1 MPTKRLK
8 NRHAWTSENISR
20 KVIIK
25 RNAGGARAQFLYAS
39 VAFLSA
45 PLRETAVLL
54 IRTIARRPLCVST
67 LIIFSLIC
75 IIPTH
80 AAQRRARIAVLDF
93 AETESGRRAADH
105 VASSLTTAT
114 TTPTTPTD
122 SKLSVV
128 DRDLSRAAARGVG
141 YRGSLN
147 LSLVEARDI
156 GAAIG
161 CDFFVV
167 GDAQT
172 IRRSRSDAP
181 VYYES
186 YASIFIVSARAGRL
200 VMWDRPSVE
209 AATPE
214 QAATTLLNELQTR
227 TRTLY
232 HAAILKADDDER
244 QQRAQQQHQPTPDA
258 DDLLDLSAD
267 DAAVLTDAVR
277 PPQPFRRLRPPY
289 PDTAA
294 RAEAEATV
302 DVTVE
307 IDAAGEP
314 VRIEVVRWAG
324 FGLDEAVVGTVRRL
338 RFRPAMRDGAPVPAR
353 ILLRYN
359 FRRPANP
366 N

>member
-1 MPTKRLK
+1 M
-8 NRHAWTSENISR
+8 
-20 KVIIK
+20 
-25 RNAGGARAQFLYAS
+25 
-39 VAFLSA
+39 
-45 PLRETAVLL
+45 
-54 IRTIARRPLCVST
+54 
-67 LIIFSLIC
+67 
-75 IIPTH
+75 
-80 AAQRRARIAVLDF
+80 
-93 AETESGRRAADH
+93 
-105 VASSLTTAT
+105 
-114 TTPTTPTD
+114 
-122 SKLSVV
+122 
-128 DRDLSRAAARGVG
+128 SRAAANGAG

-147 LSLVEARDI
+147 LTLAEARDI

-161 CDFFVV
+161 CDFFVT

-172 IRRSRSDAP
+172 IRRSRSAAP

-186 YASIFIVSARAGRL
+186 YASVFIVSASTGRL

-214 QAATTLLNELQTR
+214 QAAPALLDELQTR

-232 HAAILKADDDER
+232 HAAILKAADDER
-244 QQRAQQQHQPTPDA
+244 QRRVQPLPAA
-258 DDLLDLSAD
+258 DGDLIDLSTD
-267 DAAVLTDAVR
+267 DAPTTTGALR

-307 IDAAGEP
+307 IDADGEP

-324 FGLDEAVVGTVRRL
+324 FGLDEAVVTTVSQL
-338 RFRPAMRDGAPVPAR
+338 HFRPAMIDGAPVPAR

-359 FRRPANP
+359 FRRPPKSN
-366 N
+366 